1 MKKIMNTYYRA
12 FILLLLTVITI
23 SCDNFDEDI
32 NVDKNNV
39 SDVPPSYLLTSAQRD
54 ITTNFAD
61 IYTGLD
67 ELPTKYVQH
76 IAGKTYTSISRVEG
90 EISNFRLI
98 YAGGFNDLQR
108 VIKLNTD
115 ESTKV
120 SASLY
125 GDNNNQIAVAKIL
138 LAYGFMNITDMW
150 GHAPYSEALQG
161 RENFSPKYDTQ
172 KEIYT
177 GIINSLEEATNL
189 ITPGQIQGDN
199 FYGGDMDK
207 WKKFA
212 ASLLMRAGMRLSN
225 VDETMA
231 RDAFTKGNSVGGFE
245 SNNDNALYKNAGDQN
260 NANGYY
266 TSFVTQNRLDYA
278 MAHMLL
284 NTLGENNDPRLPVYA
299 DPLISEATAQ
309 QIADRATPEFWSKYK
324 VFTVDGKKYAGQPW
338 GYSNGTSQA
347 LEPINVS
354 FVGAKYKEATAP
366 HIIMTYAEV
375 EFLKAEAVARG
386 WITGDAEDHY
396 KNGILASMQYNGI
409 SDSDANDY
417 INNESY
423 AAYDPANYVKSIAQ
437 QKWLAL
443 FTQGFTAWAEWR
455 RTGFP
460 VLNNAPDAAEGRAI
474 PRRRGYPQ
482 IEFDLNKVNVDA
494 AVSSM
499 GPDNSSTRVWWD
511 GGNE

>member
-1 MKKIMNTYYRA
+1 MKKIINKYYKLFSLSFMIVA
-12 FILLLLTVITI
+12 L
-23 SCDNFDEDI
+23 SCSNFDDDI
-32 NVDKNNV
+32 NIDKNNV
-39 SDVPPSYLLTSAQRD
+39 SEAPPSYLLTSAQRD

-67 ELPTKYVQH
+67 ELPTKYAQY
-76 IAGKTYTSISRVEG
+76 IAGKTYTNISRVET
-90 EISNFRLI
+90 EISRFNLI
-98 YAGGFNDLQR
+98 YAGGLNDLQQ

-115 ESTKV
+115 EETKV
-120 SASLY
+120 NSSLY

-138 LAYGFMNITDMW
+138 KAYSFMNITDMW

-161 RENFSPKYDTQ
+161 RDNFSPKYDSQ

-177 GIINSLEEATNL
+177 GIINSLKEASEM
-189 ITPGQIQGDN
+189 ITAGKIQGDN
-199 FYGGDMDK
+199 FYDGDMSK

-212 ASLLMRAGMRLSN
+212 GSLLMRAGMRLSN
-225 VDETMA
+225 VNETMA
-231 RDAFTKGNSVGGFE
+231 KDAFVSGNNIGGFE

-278 MAHMLL
+278 MSHTLI
-284 NTLGENNDPRLPVYA
+284 NILGENNDPRLPVYA
-299 DPLISEATAQ
+299 NPLISEATAQ
-309 QIADRATPEFWSKYK
+309 QIADKATPEYWSKYK
-324 VFTVDGKKYAGQPW
+324 VFTMNGNKYAGQPW

-354 FVGAKYKEATAP
+354 FVGNKYREATAP

-375 EFLKAEAVARG
+375 EFLKAEAIARG
-386 WITGDAEDHY
+386 WVTGNAEEHY
-396 KNGILASMQYNGI
+396 KKGITASMQYNGI
-409 SDSDANDY
+409 NQNNINDY
-417 INNESY
+417 IDNEPY
-423 AAYDPANYVKSIAQ
+423 AQYDASNYIKSIAQ
-437 QKWLAL
+437 QKWIAL

-460 VLNNAPDAAEGRAI
+460 ILNKAPDATEGREI
-474 PRRRGYPQ
+474 PRRRAYSQ
-482 IEFDLNKVNVDA
+482 IEFDLNKENVDSA
-494 AVSSM
+494 ISSM
-499 GPDNSSTRVWWD
+499 GADNSSTRVWWD